1 MKDLHKIFALYI
13 GQNMLIHDIIEGRY
27 GIGILKVVKEH
38 QVIIYDDKNAEVCG
52 YYNCKLILK
61 PLEDIT
67 DEELKIIGY
76 GDNKNTFTGHYKGL
90 NVQFWK
96 DELRELSFDCGYKD
110 IPKLLETPIAT
121 TMEEAK
127 KLIKKI

>member
-13 GQNMLIHDIIEGRY
+13 GCDVFYKLHTFEMKFKICGIQQNM
-27 GIGILKVVKEH
+27 ILDERG
-38 QVIIYDDKNAEVCG
+38 NG
-52 YYNCKLILK
+52 YPIKYCKLILK
-61 PLEDIT
+61 PNKDIT
-67 DEELKIIGY
+67 AQL
-76 GDNKNTFTGHYKGL
+76 GL
-90 NVQFWK
+90 TPMMDI
-96 DELRELSFDCGYKD
+96 DELRELGYDCGYKD